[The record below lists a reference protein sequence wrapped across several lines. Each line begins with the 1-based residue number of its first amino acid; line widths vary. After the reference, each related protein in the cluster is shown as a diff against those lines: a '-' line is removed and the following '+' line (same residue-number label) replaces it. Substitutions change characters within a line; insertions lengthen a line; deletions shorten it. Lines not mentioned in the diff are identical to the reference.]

1 MGGHSSLGSQV
12 GNTDTTINRI
22 MVRLLLIAAACVV
35 AVHAKEQKAFSLF
48 SVVTFKNEDC
58 QSQDNTAMNGPRNGT
73 CYTST
78 ECSDKGGKQSGS
90 CASGFG
96 VCCLFTKETCGDDI
110 NQNQTYIRNEDFP
123 TALSGA
129 SLSAC
134 SFTVNKCDSEICR
147 VRLDFEQFTI
157 LGPASTASLDTVAA
171 CIDSFEVSG
180 LTTGNTVPKICGEN
194 MGQHMYFEIGSGAS
208 DNADLKFTFG
218 AVAGSRTF
226 EIKVTQYS
234 CSSDVTPPEGCLQ
247 WHTGTEG
254 RLETFNFQAGEGG
267 FHLSD
272 QQYSICIRQE
282 AGMCCTEYSVCSDTN
297 SMTLGMQAATAVQGS
312 LCTLDYVEIEGS
324 SGTCGGR
331 ALLNRYCGQ
340 KLGFDGAATIDTNIC
355 DCTAPFRVGI
365 TTDSVATDDGT
376 PMAGMNRGVCL
387 EYTQKPC

>member
-12 GNTDTTINRI
+12 ENTDTTINRI

-123 TALSGA
+123 TALS
-129 SLSAC
+129 
-134 SFTVNKCDSEICR
+134 
-147 VRLDFEQFTI
+147 
-157 LGPASTASLDTVAA
+157 AA
-171 CIDSFEVSG
+171 CLDSFEVSG